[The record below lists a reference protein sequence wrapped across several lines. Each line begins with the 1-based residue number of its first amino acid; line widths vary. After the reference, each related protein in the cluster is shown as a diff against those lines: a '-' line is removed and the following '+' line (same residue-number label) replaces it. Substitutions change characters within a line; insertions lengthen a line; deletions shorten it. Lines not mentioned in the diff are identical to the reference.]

1 MKLTT
6 KIKLNPDSDQIQ
18 LVRSTIEKSNQ
29 ICNEIS
35 KLAFEKKNFNKF
47 SLHKEIY
54 HQVKEQFNAGS
65 QQVVR
70 AIGKTCDTYKKQVA
84 KQTKF
89 KKYSAVPYDARM
101 LTFAPEGKYVSLW
114 TNEKRLH
121 IPYLCSDEQIEH
133 LRAQKGES
141 DLSYIN
147 GNFYLY
153 CSYEIEPEELQDHYQ
168 VLGVDLGINN
178 IAATS
183 DGTIYSGKKLNSI
196 RWRYQALREKLQKKH
211 TKSSIRL
218 LRKRKK
224 KEANFIKDINHCIS
238 KQIVGNAKGTCSA
251 ISLENL
257 KNIRQTST
265 VRRKDRYKHNS
276 WSFYQLKQF
285 IIYKAELQGIKVIEV
300 NPAYTSQRCFDCGTI
315 RKTNRQG
322 PKYKCK
328 CGYENNSDVNG
339 ALNIAVKGAAAIN
352 LPNVVNTGSK
362 TLFNHKPIDLLS
374 MGS

>member
-1 MKLTT
+1 MKLIT
-6 KIKLNPDSDQIQ
+6 KIKLNPGYEESKMV
-18 LVRSTIEKSNQ
+18 LRTIEHSNQ

-54 HQVKEQFNAGS
+54 HQVKDQFNAGS

-70 AIGKTCDTYKKQVA
+70 AIGKTCDTYKKQIA
-84 KQTKF
+84 RQTKF

-101 LTFAPEGKYVSLW
+101 ITFSPEGKYVSLW

-121 IPYLCSDEQIEH
+121 IPYLCSDAQIEH
-133 LRAQKGES
+133 LRTQKGES
-141 DLSYIN
+141 DLVYIS
-147 GNFYLY
+147 GNFYLF
-153 CSYEIEPEELQDHYQ
+153 CTYEVTTEELHNYSQ

-183 DGTIYSGKKLNSI
+183 DGTIYSGKKLNNI
-196 RWRYQALREKLQKKH
+196 RWRYQKLREKLQKKH

-224 KEANFIKDINHCIS
+224 KEANFVKDTNHYIS
-238 KQIVGNAKGTCSA
+238 KQIIGKAKGTSSA
-251 ISLENL
+251 IALENL
-257 KNIRQTST
+257 KNIHQRST

-285 IIYKAELQGIKVIEV
+285 IIYKAELEGIEVIEV
-300 NPAYTSQRCFDCGTI
+300 NPAYTSQRCFACGTI
-315 RKTNRQG
+315 RKTNRKGQI
-322 PKYKCK
+322 YKCE

-352 LPNVVNTGSK
+352 LPNVVNTGSNS
-362 TLFNHKPIDLLS
+362 LFNHKPIDLLS
-374 MGS
+374 MGG